1 MKLEKYKSGTNTYLR
16 IVTSY
21 RDPVTKKPIKDVH
34 ATLGN
39 ILNYDDGKPNLY
51 ERLKRDFNQGLIF
64 REHINQDVEFRIN
77 RNDDTEAFLEIKN
90 LGYLF
95 LDKIYDELGITK
107 YLNSV
112 QSSTK
117 IEYEI
122 NNLTKLL
129 TFGRI
134 LSPMSKI
141 KTIKTNDN
149 YHFPVIN
156 KPSSANKE
164 NVYRLLTF

>member
-64 REHINQDVEFRIN
+64 REHINQDVEFTNISY
-77 RNDDTEAFLEIKN
+77 AFYSPVIDN
-90 LGYLF
+90 FLF
-95 LDKIYDELGITK
+95 LK
-107 YLNSV
+107 
-112 QSSTK
+112 
-117 IEYEI
+117 
-122 NNLTKLL
+122 
-129 TFGRI
+129 
-134 LSPMSKI
+134 
-141 KTIKTNDN
+141 
-149 YHFPVIN
+149 
-156 KPSSANKE
+156 
-164 NVYRLLTF
+164 